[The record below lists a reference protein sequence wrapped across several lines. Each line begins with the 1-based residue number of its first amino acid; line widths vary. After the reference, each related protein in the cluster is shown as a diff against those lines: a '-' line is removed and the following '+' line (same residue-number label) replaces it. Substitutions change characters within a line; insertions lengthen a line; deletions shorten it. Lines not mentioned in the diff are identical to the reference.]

1 MSDWRRH
8 APRNIALG
16 RVAFG
21 LALMIAPGPAGRV
34 FLGRESSRP
43 SVRFMSRIFGGRDLA
58 IGLLQLQA
66 VRQDRP
72 EVLSKALW
80 LGAGCD
86 AWDAV
91 AAWRGGE
98 LPLWSRAVVTTLGST
113 TAAMGVAAAL
123 APPPASGPGPAPA
136 AAPAA

>member
-1 MSDWRRH
+1 MPDWRRDG
-8 APRNIALG
+8 PRNIALG

-21 LALMIAPGPAGRV
+21 LALMIAPGLAGRV
-34 FLGRESSRP
+34 FLGREASRP

-98 LPLWSRAVVTTLGST
+98 LPLWGRVVVAGLGST
-113 TAAMGVAAAL
+113 TAAMGVAAAVV
-123 APPPASGPGPAPA
+123 PRPGPAPA
-136 AAPAA
+136 PSAAPAA